1 MIKETISSTL
11 NLVKQNKWI
20 FLFITLL
27 YITGFIVGISAPLS
41 KQIKEYESIL
51 ANDSSFIFLNPW
63 TLFLRI
69 FLKNL
74 WVSFIALILG
84 FSLVVPLLLVY
95 VNGKILGMFSGHC
108 LFVTNN
114 ASGSIVVFIFSIL
127 PHGIFEIPETIMASG
142 LGLLLGLK
150 LFFRRKIAPDINLKD
165 LAVRIG
171 KTFLVVILP
180 LLLLA
185 AFVEAFITP
194 EIAGKAHTLI
204 KGKKTDPALVQLI
217 LNQDEISEADRPLNI
232 NEIDAEKFPGK
243 NLLLKNV
250 FYWGGSIVK
259 HNQNDIRTRLKAFEE
274 IPHAWKAYEENDD
287 KFHLLIII
295 WKFGSPEKAHDFFN
309 ITKEKE
315 ELINVILNEK
325 NFPTVKVGKCYFRTP
340 DNGNTLYRK
349 SGVKGDF
356 VYSIFFYGKDAV
368 IFNKIL
374 ELQIN
379 KLGQKNESGK
389 KTPQTAP
396 IPPLSE
402 EDKKEPG
409 IK

>member
-27 YITGFIVGISAPLS
+27 YIAGFIVGISAPLS
-41 KQIKEYESIL
+41 EQIKEYESLL
-51 ANDSSFIFLNPW
+51 ASFSSFIFLNPW
-63 TLFLRI
+63 SLFLSI

-74 WVSFIALILG
+74 WVSLIALILG
-84 FSLVVPLLLVY
+84 FSLVIPLLIVY
-95 VNGKILGMFSGHC
+95 VNGNILGMVSGHF
-108 LFVTNN
+108 LYVTNN
-114 ASGSIVVFIFSIL
+114 ASGSIVVFISSIL
-127 PHGIFEIPETIMASG
+127 PHGIIEIPTHIIVAG

-171 KTFLVVILP
+171 KIFLVVILP

-194 EIAGKAHTLI
+194 EIAGKVHTLI

-217 LNQDEISEADRPLNI
+217 LNQDEISGADKQLNI
-232 NEIDAEKFPGK
+232 SEIDAETFPGK

-250 FYWGGSIVK
+250 FYWGGSIVE
-259 HNQNDIRTRLKAFEE
+259 HNQNDIKTRLKGFEE
-274 IPHAWKAYEENDD
+274 IPRAWKAYGENDD
-287 KFHLLIII
+287 KFQLLTII
-295 WKFGSPEKAHDFFN
+295 WKFGSLEKAHAFFN

-315 ELINVILNEK
+315 ELISVILDEK
-325 NFPTVKVGKCYFRTP
+325 NFPTVKIGKCYFRTS

-349 SGVKGDF
+349 SGVKGYY

-379 KLGQKNESGK
+379 KLERQKSK
-389 KTPQTAP
+389 
-396 IPPLSE
+396 
-402 EDKKEPG
+402 
-409 IK
+409 